1 MAKGVDSELT
11 AYYRLS
17 DLQPRDSVSL
27 GLNLLIYKIQKMVI
41 PVSYVNTFWG
51 DFLMVQWL
59 RLHASTAEAQVWSL
73 VGELRSDKLHSV
85 AQNKKKQTKKH
96 SLKNLLL

>member
-1 MAKGVDSELT
+1 MTCILTFQHTGTLFYSFKYRLWLRAWTETELT
-11 AYYRLS
+11 ACYCLG

-59 RLHASTAEAQVWSL
+59 RLHASTAEAQV
-73 VGELRSDKLHSV
+73 
-85 AQNKKKQTKKH
+85 
-96 SLKNLLL
+96 